1 MNTMADEIVDVI
13 GGVDTHGDVHV
24 AAVVDTAGRI
34 LGTAS
39 FPTTP
44 AGYRRLLSWMRK
56 HGVVV
61 RVGVEGTGSWGAGLA
76 RYLTGEEIEVVEV
89 DRPNRQL
96 RRLRGKSDPVDAE
109 AAARAAL
116 NGEAKGT
123 PKARTGP
130 VEAIRA
136 LRVARRSA
144 VKARTQALAQIRALI
159 TTGPEE
165 VRAQLRPLSTADIVT
180 MAARY
185 RPGDAATVVGAT
197 KLALRELALR
207 VRYLEEQV
215 DRLDATLAPLV
226 QVTCPAL
233 VARFGVG
240 PQTAAAL
247 LVAAGDNPERLRDE
261 AAFAALCGTSPVE
274 ASSGRVVRHRLNRGG
289 DRQANHALWR
299 IVFSRMRYDP
309 RTRDYVE
316 RRTKEGLSRKEII
329 RCLKRYVAREVYQC
343 IINGQPVSAEP
354 NADNERT
361 ARPHGRHR
369 KPPAIIGACGAR

>member
-1 MNTMADEIVDVI
+1 VI
-13 GGVDTHGDVHV
+13 
-24 AAVVDTAGRI
+24 
-34 LGTAS
+34 
-39 FPTTP
+39 
-44 AGYRRLLSWMRK
+44 
-56 HGVVV
+56 

-76 RYLTGEEIEVVEV
+76 RYLTGEGLEVVEV

-144 VKARTQALAQIRALI
+144 MKARTQALAQIRALI
-159 TTGPEE
+159 TTAPEE
-165 VRAQLRPLSTADIVT
+165 LRAQLRPLPTADVVT

-185 RPGDAATVVGAT
+185 RPGDPTTVVGAT

-207 VRYLEEQV
+207 VRYLEDQV

-226 QVTCPAL
+226 TATCPEL
-233 VARFGVG
+233 IARFGVG

-247 LVAAGDNPERLRDE
+247 LVAAGDNPDRLRHE
-261 AAFAALCGTSPVE
+261 AAFAALCGSSPVE

-299 IVFSRMRYDP
+299 IVFVRMRFDP

-316 RRTKEGLSRKEII
+316 RRTKEGLSKKEIM

-343 IINGQPVSAEP
+343 LV
-354 NADNERT
+354 NAQNTNARAVDADGT
-361 ARPHGRHR
+361 ARPPGHHR
-369 KPPAIIGACGAR
+369 RAPAVIGPCGTR